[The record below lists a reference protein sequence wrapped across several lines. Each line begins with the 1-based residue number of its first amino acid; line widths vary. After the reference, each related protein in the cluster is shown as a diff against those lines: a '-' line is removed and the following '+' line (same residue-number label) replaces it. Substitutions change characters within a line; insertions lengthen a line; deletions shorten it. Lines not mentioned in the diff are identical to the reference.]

1 MKTGQKWLLG
11 CGIGCGVLILLV
23 IALAAFGFSY
33 FRGFTSD
40 IEESEQAQTRLD
52 EQLGD
57 LDRYVPPPVGAI
69 PPDRLAV
76 FLQVRT
82 ELQPWHATMTD
93 HFESFPPAADGP
105 VRLSPIQQ
113 VKVLTGVG
121 GFFVDL
127 GEFLQERNEIL
138 LERGM
143 GLGEYFYIHT
153 LVYHWWLGHNP
164 IDGPELLYGLEHQD
178 DVNIQFFDDDS
189 TFGKSGSFQRYRLK
203 VRVLLENQLAALDAA
218 PDEAPPGFRDELAA
232 EVASLGADD
241 GRIPWEDNLPLHMTA
256 GLEPYRERLEELY
269 CPVANLFDMHDAD
282 DGARIEEGP

>member
-33 FRGFTSD
+33 FRGFISD
-40 IEESEQAQTRLD
+40 IEESEQVQTRLD

-57 LDRYVPPPVGAI
+57 LDHYEPPPDGAV
-69 PPDRLAV
+69 PPDRLVV

-82 ELQPWHATMTD
+82 TLQPWHATMTG
-93 HFESFPPAADGP
+93 HFEDFPLAADGP

-113 VKVLTGVG
+113 VKVLTGVA
-121 GFFVDL
+121 GFFGDL
-127 GEFLQERNEIL
+127 GKYMQERNEIL
-138 LERGM
+138 LEHGM

-164 IDGPELLYGLEHQD
+164 IDGPELLYGLMHQN

-189 TFGKSGSFQRYRLK
+189 TFGKSGSLRHYRLK
-203 VRVLLENQLAALDAA
+203 VRMLLEKQLAALDAA
-218 PDEAPPGFRDELAA
+218 PEEAPPGFRDELAA
-232 EVASLGADD
+232 EVAALGS
-241 GRIPWEDNLPLHMTA
+241 GERRIPWEDNIPSHITA
-256 GLEPYRERLEELY
+256 GLEPYRERLEGSY
-269 CPVANLFDMHDAD
+269 CPVVNLFDMHDAD
-282 DGARIEEGP
+282 DGAR